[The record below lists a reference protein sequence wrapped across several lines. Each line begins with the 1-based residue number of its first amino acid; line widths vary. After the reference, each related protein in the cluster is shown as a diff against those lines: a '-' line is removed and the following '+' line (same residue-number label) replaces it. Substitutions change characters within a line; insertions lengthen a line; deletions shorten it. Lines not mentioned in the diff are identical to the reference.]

1 REESEQHIAELAKTR
16 AEYSAVLE
24 RAPEGAKWPCYN
36 EKCKV
41 HALCDFLARRFGTV
55 LAGWRAMD
63 ARGKGSLSFS
73 EFCRS
78 CRLMRFDAPLQVTWQ
93 KMDTKRR
100 GVVTFEEIWP
110 EIAQQTK
117 KLQDALVTDCGSLVK
132 GWQRCFDPRCRGYV
146 TLEDFVENLKKVQKK
161 HKIEDPRKLFSMF
174 AGCSSKKMTLAEFNW
189 DGWMDSWYGKEYGK
203 DTWVRMSGRFS
214 RHLLLQVQLLSSRAG
229 VALNEALTAERAQA
243 KASRFRGQLLLRD
256 TTEDGVVTDA
266 SRVVTETLPQ
276 LGAFSFVAGG
286 FFQNN
291 SAILPAFLQH
301 VVNEASVDKPEVLV
315 DLYCG
320 VGLFAVASSRLKRFE
335 RIFGVEVD
343 AAAIDLARRNGPSC
357 TFLAA
362 DAARGLRRVAAELR
376 PDQDVV
382 VVVDPPRQGLRPEAR
397 AAVLRLKPK
406 RLVYVSC
413 DCATQARDLKDFVAA
428 GYVVKKAKAFSP
440 IAVPTV
446 FPMGRSHK
454 KYNSLARPNF
464 PGTASPPV
472 FRDAGLAMARLFALL
487 LALSLLGLLRLWSQ
501 SFDESNEPPGS
512 FASTQSPVDA
522 LASASITVRTAE
534 VSQPPPSGE
543 EFNTTLADF
552 NSTSTTEFFKLQ
564 NLPLEVN
571 RSAVQSCEEDGW
583 NFSCLVFVGGA
594 EGYTNQLLSTL
605 DAYRLLL
612 RSKRRLLVLAPMRS
626 EHAWPVHNV
635 PQCLDD
641 VLELPNAVCQQP
653 THLTP
658 EDDRDQLVRSKQC
671 RFDGRETNPLR
682 HTGQMGDW
690 YVFWRLLN
698 ASSWDYLP
706 KVAFSEYSNS
716 SNCIFSRSWRMESWK
731 LWPSTLRIQ
740 PRYVQVFEEMRRRLF
755 GSQRY
760 LGVHWRRGDQLLTK
774 CKLKMDKSVNCGQV
788 EDLQRLVQ
796 RKLQGRKMPVY
807 VATNEKDQETLAELR
822 RVGFRLQSDAGFELD
837 SLESFF
843 ADVYLVG
850 CSYQAVIPGFNFG
863 SGTSSVHKLIHTFR
877 LHFQTHRADGVC
889 GDLPLIVDHVNCGRL
904 LEESCDQCKVD
915 CMADCQRLGES
926 TPRPKAQTAT
936 RAWDGTCQTRK
947 AKVSLKQRLL
957 NSSAGAQR
965 PGLGWP
971 GATWLALLDL
981 SVSKKMILSGQF
993 LVQDL
998 ELELWTKKIRG
1009 KIWLVR
1015 VGFGVREVLG
1025 TRLKTW
1031 AEDQYGTAPS
1041 EAELKAKMTAM
1052 KKAETKEGSGL
1063 DPAML
1068 QALEKLF
1075 TDCGGNADEIA
1086 KKSGLSDAL
1095 IKEKKPADAKE
1106 FATLAGQ
1113 GLLSAD

>member
-1 REESEQHIAELAKTR
+1 
-16 AEYSAVLE
+16 
-24 RAPEGAKWPCYN
+24 
-36 EKCKV
+36 
-41 HALCDFLARRFGTV
+41 
-55 LAGWRAMD
+55 
-63 ARGKGSLSFS
+63 
-73 EFCRS
+73 
-78 CRLMRFDAPLQVTWQ
+78 
-93 KMDTKRR
+93 
-100 GVVTFEEIWP
+100 
-110 EIAQQTK
+110 
-117 KLQDALVTDCGSLVK
+117 
-132 GWQRCFDPRCRGYV
+132 
-146 TLEDFVENLKKVQKK
+146 
-161 HKIEDPRKLFSMF
+161 
-174 AGCSSKKMTLAEFNW
+174 
-189 DGWMDSWYGKEYGK
+189 
-203 DTWVRMSGRFS
+203 
-214 RHLLLQVQLLSSRAG
+214 
-229 VALNEALTAERAQA
+229 
-243 KASRFRGQLLLRD
+243 
-256 TTEDGVVTDA
+256 
-266 SRVVTETLPQ
+266 
-276 LGAFSFVAGG
+276 
-286 FFQNN
+286 
-291 SAILPAFLQH
+291 
-301 VVNEASVDKPEVLV
+301 
-315 DLYCG
+315 
-320 VGLFAVASSRLKRFE
+320 
-335 RIFGVEVD
+335 
-343 AAAIDLARRNGPSC
+343 
-357 TFLAA
+357 
-362 DAARGLRRVAAELR
+362 
-376 PDQDVV
+376 
-382 VVVDPPRQGLRPEAR
+382 
-397 AAVLRLKPK
+397 
-406 RLVYVSC
+406 
-413 DCATQARDLKDFVAA
+413 
-428 GYVVKKAKAFSP
+428 
-440 IAVPTV
+440 
-446 FPMGRSHK
+446 
-454 KYNSLARPNF
+454 
-464 PGTASPPV
+464 
-472 FRDAGLAMARLFALL
+472 MARLFALL

-552 NSTSTTEFFKLQ
+552 NSTSTTEFFKLK

-822 RVGFRLQSDAGFELD
+822 RVGFRLQSDAGFVLD

-850 CSYQAVIPGFNFG
+850 CSHQAVIPGFNFG

-904 LEESCDQCKVD
+904 LEESCEQCKVD
-915 CMADCQRLGES
+915 CMADCQ
-926 TPRPKAQTAT
+926 

-971 GATWLALLDL
+971 GATWLALL
-981 SVSKKMILSGQF
+981 
-993 LVQDL
+993 
-998 ELELWTKKIRG
+998 
-1009 KIWLVR
+1009 
-1015 VGFGVREVLG
+1015 
-1025 TRLKTW
+1025 
-1031 AEDQYGTAPS
+1031 
-1041 EAELKAKMTAM
+1041 
-1052 KKAETKEGSGL
+1052 
-1063 DPAML
+1063 
-1068 QALEKLF
+1068 ALL
-1075 TDCGGNADEIA
+1075 
-1086 KKSGLSDAL
+1086 
-1095 IKEKKPADAKE
+1095 P
-1106 FATLAGQ
+1106 
-1113 GLLSAD
+1113 